1 MDDISHQKLLALI
14 AQDYYLS
21 QLSIADLSTKYHLS
35 RYLITKHL
43 DEALKSGVVTISVN
57 DPIARNV
64 ALEAEFKR
72 RFGIPNVAILFN
84 AENPAEDANN
94 IVQYAAMQVQTLIEH
109 AHVVGVAWGSTVFSI
124 IDQLNSKVRNDLTFT
139 QFVGDNMKYS
149 SVAGSRQ
156 MVEKAAARCGSHYVT
171 LASPLYV
178 INDQIR
184 AALPQEPALKPAFT
198 QAAQMDALFC
208 GFGTL
213 ASIESIPIWQE
224 HYGTIFPNVPA
235 DRIAG
240 ILYGRPYDL
249 NGRFLNQGDDKTVGL
264 PVSQVLRT
272 PRRLG
277 VIRNKFKTDA
287 ALGALR
293 GKLVTDIVL
302 NEAIAQRILAADV

>member
-1 MDDISHQKLLALI
+1 MDDISHQKLLAMI
-14 AQDYYLS
+14 AQDYYLA

-43 DEALKSGVVTISVN
+43 DEALKTGVVTITVN

-64 ALEAEFKR
+64 TLEAEFR
-72 RFGIPNVAILFN
+72 HRYGLTNAFILYN
-84 AENPAEDANN
+84 AENPAEDATN
-94 IVQYAAMQVQTLIEH
+94 IVQYAAMQVQSLIDQSQ
-109 AHVVGVAWGSTVFSI
+109 VVGVAWGSTVFSI
-124 IDQLNSKVRNDLTFT
+124 IDQLRGKIRNDLTFT

-149 SVAGSRQ
+149 SVAGTRQ
-156 MVEKAAARCGSHYVT
+156 MVEKAAARYGSRYVT

-184 AALPQEPALKPAFT
+184 AALPQEPALAPAF
-198 QAAQMDALFC
+198 QAAQKMNALFC

-213 ASIESIPIWQE
+213 ASIESIPVWQD
-224 HYGTIFPNVPA
+224 HYGEIFPGVAA
-235 DRIAG
+235 DDIAG
-240 ILYGRPYDL
+240 ILYGRPYDRQ
-249 NGRFLNQGDDKTVGL
+249 GHFLNQDADKTVGL
-264 PVSQVLRT
+264 PISQILKT

-293 GKLVTDIVL
+293 GHLVTDIVL

>member
-72 RFGIPNVAILFN
+72 RFDIPNVAILFN
-84 AENPAEDANN
+84 AENPAEDADN

-124 IDQLNSKVRNDLTFT
+124 IDQLNGKIRNDLTFT

-149 SVAGSRQ
+149 SVAGTRQ
-156 MVEKAAARCGSHYVT
+156 MVEKAAARYGSHYVT

-213 ASIESIPIWQE
+213 ASIESIPVWQE

-240 ILYGRPYDL
+240 ILYGRPYDIDG
-249 NGRFLNQGDDKTVGL
+249 NFLNQGADKTVGL
-264 PVSQVLRT
+264 PLDQLLRT